1 MHWQSARAALCGGC
15 AILHPLAIKLYLR
28 LAHQRR
34 HPNPNPCPAP
44 VPHCLRA
51 GATTLWARQAMQ
63 RVPTRPP
70 GGAHVLFEHFW
81 VEAGPLPV
89 PDGAEGGPPG
99 FVITP
104 SVAAHLRNLARA
116 ALIRRYPI
124 LLQARARPEAL
135 HVPGIAH
142 VLTGSR
148 ALSHSPHVLVHA
160 LQAWMVIRR
169 PSR

>member
-1 MHWQSARAALCGGC
+1 
-15 AILHPLAIKLYLR
+15 
-28 LAHQRR
+28 
-34 HPNPNPCPAP
+34 
-44 VPHCLRA
+44 
-51 GATTLWARQAMQ
+51 MQ

-124 LLQARARPEAL
+124 LLHMSL
-135 HVPGIAH
+135 LAH
-142 VLTGSR
+142 
-148 ALSHSPHVLVHA
+148 AP
-160 LQAWMVIRR
+160 
-169 PSR
+169 PSVTHRMSS